1 MRSKDTNVE
10 SSRDILRKIEES
22 VLLSKKKLTEDK
34 TITKILQI
42 ENYYLDLFLK
52 NTNNLNHLTYFKAIE
67 KTQNLN
73 IKW

>member
-52 NTNNLNHLTYFKAIE
+52 NTNNLNHLTYFNAIE
-67 KTQNLN
+67 KTQNPN

>member
-22 VLLSKKKLTEDK
+22 VLLSKKKLTEDQK
-34 TITKILQI
+34 ITKILKI

-52 NTNNLNHLTYFKAIE
+52 NTNNLNH
-67 KTQNLN
+67 
-73 IKW
+73 